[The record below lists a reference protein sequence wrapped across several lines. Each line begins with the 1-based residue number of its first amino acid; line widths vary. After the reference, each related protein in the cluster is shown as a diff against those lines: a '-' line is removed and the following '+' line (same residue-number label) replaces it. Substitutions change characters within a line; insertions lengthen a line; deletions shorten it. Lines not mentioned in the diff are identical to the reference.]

1 MKKRIR
7 VVLFVSLSFVQI
19 LIAMFIV
26 VKKWL
31 RTAFETDSA
40 VVKTIEDGMFSGNGV
55 VYPAYVRP
63 ALICHQKQKWRRKN
77 SIGVRGISLKSRSN
91 NSLKLL
97 RMVENS

>member
-26 VKKWL
+26 VKKWF
-31 RTAFETDSA
+31 RTAFETDA
-40 VVKTIEDGMFSGNGV
+40 VVVKTIEDGMFSGNAV

-63 ALICHQKQKWRRKN
+63 AFTLPPKQK
-77 SIGVRGISLKSRSN
+77 
-91 NSLKLL
+91 
-97 RMVENS
+97 

>member
-31 RTAFETDSA
+31 RTAFETDA
-40 VVKTIEDGMFSGNGV
+40 VVVKTIEDGMFSGNAV
-55 VYPAYVRP
+55 VYLSHLCPPAFNLPPETEVEEKE
-63 ALICHQKQKWRRKN
+63 LNRRKGY
-77 SIGVRGISLKSRSN
+77 ILKI
-91 NSLKLL
+91 KK
-97 RMVENS
+97 

>member
-31 RTAFETDSA
+31 RTAFETDAA

-63 ALICHQKQKWRRKN
+63 AFTLPPETEVEEKEIDGRKTYIH
-77 SIGVRGISLKSRSN
+77 S
-91 NSLKLL
+91 
-97 RMVENS
+97 

>member
-55 VYPAYVRP
+55 VYPANIRP
-63 ALICHQKQKWRRKN
+63 AFTLPPETEVEEKEIKGHKEY
-77 SIGVRGISLKSRSN
+77 VLKID
-91 NSLKLL
+91 K
-97 RMVENS
+97 

>member
-55 VYPAYVRP
+55 VYPAHVRP
-63 ALICHQKQKWRRKN
+63 AFTLPPETEVEEKESDEQTIY
-77 SIGVRGISLKSRSN
+77 VLKTD
-91 NSLKLL
+91 K
-97 RMVENS
+97 

>member
-19 LIAMFIV
+19 LIAVFIV

-40 VVKTIEDGMFSGNGV
+40 VVKTIEDGMFSGNAV
-55 VYPAYVRP
+55 VYPTYVRQ
-63 ALICHQKQKWRRKN
+63 LSICHQKQK
-77 SIGVRGISLKSRSN
+77 
-91 NSLKLL
+91 
-97 RMVENS
+97 